1 MTKIPDNIE
10 EWYKEQIGYRE
21 EEESLNTM
29 TSHANNIGVN
39 FNSQQLNKIQN
50 AELYR
55 DNVEDKPFLQRAG
68 KDILKFGTSMDIFKA
83 IGNAGVDAVNET
95 EHALEDV
102 IGFLGKQIGLK
113 RADKIKIFEDVDE
126 ENNYALNIELPEGW
140 KDYKSAT
147 GP

>member
-39 FNSQQLNKIQN
+39 FNPQQLNKIQN

-55 DNVEDKPFLQRAG
+55 D
-68 KDILKFGTSMDIFKA
+68 I
-83 IGNAGVDAVNET
+83 
-95 EHALEDV
+95 
-102 IGFLGKQIGLK
+102 
-113 RADKIKIFEDVDE
+113 
-126 ENNYALNIELPEGW
+126 
-140 KDYKSAT
+140 
-147 GP
+147 